1 MFLSKLI
8 LTGQNYTRE
17 TLPADFPG
25 GWEEFIQMETDS
37 MKMPYL
43 ILAVLLII
51 LAVVFALYKLP
62 DIDKEESH
70 GEKGKL
76 INFSVLKRKHLRWGV
91 IAQFFYNGGQTAIN
105 SLFLVYCCMYAG
117 LPEDE
122 ATTKNESL
130 TLYKGE
136 TYTWYLT
143 GVKSLSSAS
152 STKKAV
158 ATVKA
163 NKSKKQYT
171 ISAKKAGTSVVTIK
185 GKDYYGHTQSLK
197 IKVTVAE
204 PKFDLKLQKLD
215 GNYILI
221 RVKNNTKATFDRLAV
236 RYSLK
241 NSSGSEV
248 AAKDEIV
255 YRVMSGKTAYESIYV
270 SSAADVDIS
279 QSSVKITA
287 FDRNPEQKYKVLG
300 KDKLSVTVTDEQ
312 VSDSSI
318 SFKLKKV
325 NKTSQYVYGE
335 IYIIS
340 YDANGTIID
349 VSTSSLYLDKKET
362 KTTSETVS
370 KSPYSHPNFD
380 HYEIVYGG
388 YYTKK

>member
-1 MFLSKLI
+1 
-8 LTGQNYTRE
+8 
-17 TLPADFPG
+17 
-25 GWEEFIQMETDS
+25 
-37 MKMPYL
+37 MKKVMKRVITACL
-43 ILAVLLII
+43 AFAMILALVTP
-51 LAVVFALYKLP
+51 A
-62 DIDKEESH
+62 
-70 GEKGKL
+70 
-76 INFSVLKRKHLRWGV
+76 SV
-91 IAQFFYNGGQTAIN
+91 
-105 SLFLVYCCMYAG
+105 
-117 LPEDE
+117 E

-136 TYTWYLT
+136 TYTWYLKNA
-143 GVKSLSSAS
+143 KSMSSVS

-163 NKSKKQYT
+163 DKSLKRYT
-171 ISAKKAGTSVVTIK
+171 ISTKKTGNTVVTVK
-185 GKDYYGHTQSLK
+185 GKDYSGHTQTLK
-197 IKVTVAE
+197 VKVTVVE

-215 GNYILI
+215 GNYFLI
-221 RVKNNTKATFDRLAV
+221 RVKNNTKATFDRLTV
-236 RYSLK
+236 HYTLK
-241 NSSGSEV
+241 NSSGSVV
-248 AAKDEIV
+248 AEKEESV
-255 YRVMSGKTAYESIYV
+255 YRVMNGKTAYERILV
-270 SSAADVDIS
+270 SAAEDVDVS
-279 QSSVKITA
+279 QSSVKVTA

-340 YDANGTIID
+340 YDANGTIIY

-388 YYTKK
+388 YYTTK

>member
-1 MFLSKLI
+1 
-8 LTGQNYTRE
+8 
-17 TLPADFPG
+17 
-25 GWEEFIQMETDS
+25 
-37 MKMPYL
+37 MKKVMKRVITACL
-43 ILAVLLII
+43 AFAMILALVTP
-51 LAVVFALYKLP
+51 A
-62 DIDKEESH
+62 
-70 GEKGKL
+70 
-76 INFSVLKRKHLRWGV
+76 SV
-91 IAQFFYNGGQTAIN
+91 
-105 SLFLVYCCMYAG
+105 
-117 LPEDE
+117 E
-122 ATTKNESL
+122 AATKNESL

-241 NSSGSEV
+241 N
-248 AAKDEIV
+248 
-255 YRVMSGKTAYESIYV
+255 RKTAYESIYV

-388 YYTKK
+388 YYTTK